1 VRGVKG
7 TAILQQEDAS
17 AHYAVPVE
25 EYLDTTNP
33 VDERLEADLIRC
45 GLLEDQT

>member
-1 VRGVKG
+1 VRGLEE
-7 TAILQQEDAS
+7 TAILQQEGAS
-17 AHYAVPVE
+17 AHYAVPGE

-33 VDERLEADLIRC
+33 VDERLEVDLIKC